1 MFAYSTKN
9 RVNEIMPTV
18 KAGMAFLINMG
29 NSQNTNFEND
39 VKYFEDYI
47 KNKIKGQPLE
57 QDPILGSSKKSQE
70 VKAATM
76 KIRSVASFM
85 ALAFSPIQWVGQRI
99 QGIFNDI
106 SLIIR
111 KPDGTNAFT
120 FKYV

>member
-47 KNKIKGQPLE
+47 KNKIKG
-57 QDPILGSSKKSQE
+57 
-70 VKAATM
+70 
-76 KIRSVASFM
+76 
-85 ALAFSPIQWVGQRI
+85 
-99 QGIFNDI
+99 
-106 SLIIR
+106 
-111 KPDGTNAFT
+111 
-120 FKYV
+120 